1 MRKYLFLVISVLSL
15 ILLNSCSTFNSTT
28 RFQDEENKIEAAV
41 DTVGVVQVSLIV
53 NEMLEDARQ
62 HYLKAIKN
70 QNAGLVDETLLS
82 YESALKSIN
91 KLSYFPGIE
100 ENDSFNELETSI
112 FEDYKKYVES
122 LDEIPESISIT
133 ALDDWMSK
141 TFLNFPLLLKKA

>member
-1 MRKYLFLVISVLSL
+1 MRKYLFFIVPVLSL
-15 ILLNSCSTFNSTT
+15 IFLNSCSTFISTT
-28 RFQDEENKIEAAV
+28 RFQEEENEIEVAE

-62 HYLKAIKN
+62 DYLNAIKN
-70 QNAGLVDETLLS
+70 QNAGLVNETLLS

-100 ENDSFNELETSI
+100 QNDSFNELETSI

-122 LDEIPESISIT
+122 LDVIPESISIT

-141 TFLNFPLLLKKA
+141 NIQL